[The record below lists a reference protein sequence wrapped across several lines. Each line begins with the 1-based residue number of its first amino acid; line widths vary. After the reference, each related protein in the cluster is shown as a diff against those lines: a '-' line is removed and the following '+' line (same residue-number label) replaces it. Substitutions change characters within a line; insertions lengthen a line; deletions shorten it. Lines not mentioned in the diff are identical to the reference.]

1 MEKCFAHWSNLD
13 IFEKLSVEGDFDEL
27 SIDSTYVKVHN
38 SGCKKR
44 ALTAIG
50 TSRGGKTSKIHIVV
64 DEQGRPRKIILT
76 AGNVNDCDVACDL
89 LDNFNLQG
97 KTIIAD
103 RGYSTFAIKNFIE
116 SCGANCC
123 IPPKSNF
130 KHSWDYDRE
139 KYKSRNRIERFF
151 GHLKDNRHIA
161 TRFDKLASRFLSF
174 VYLASI
180 FSWL

>member
-1 MEKCFAHWSNLD
+1 M
-13 IFEKLSVEGDFDEL
+13 
-27 SIDSTYVKVHN
+27 
-38 SGCKKR
+38 
-44 ALTAIG
+44 
-50 TSRGGKTSKIHIVV
+50 
-64 DEQGRPRKIILT
+64 T
-76 AGNVNDCDVACDL
+76 AGNVNDCNVACEL

-103 RGYSTFAIKNFIE
+103 RGYSTFAIKHFIE
-116 SCGANCC
+116 TRGAKSC

-130 KHSWDYDRE
+130 KNSWDYDRE
-139 KYKSRNRIERFF
+139 KYKCRNKIECFF
-151 GHLKDNRHIA
+151 GRLKKKRHIS